1 MKHSDLE
8 TREKCFLFFSCLWKD
23 VGDGRDE
30 DISAPDALLDQASQG
45 LAALQPRPAVH
56 HNHAELLVL
65 LEGFAQD
72 VVDER
77 RAGNGKTTF
86 FSPSRCLGSSCVYYI
101 T

>member
-8 TREKCFLFFSCLWKD
+8 TREKCCFFSCLWKD

-30 DISAPDALLDQASQG
+30 DIGAPDALLDQASQG

-77 RAGNGKTTF
+77 RAGNGKKTF
-86 FSPSRCLGSSCVYYI
+86 FSRDAASAPHVFI

>member
-1 MKHSDLE
+1 MV
-8 TREKCFLFFSCLWKD
+8 FYSCLWKD

-30 DISAPDALLDQASQG
+30 DVGAPDALLDQASQG

-65 LEGFAQD
+65 LEGFAQN

-77 RAGNGKTTF
+77 RAESGEKTF
-86 FSPSRCLGSSCVYYI
+86 FLSPL
-101 T
+101 